1 MGFKIFNFSDFKLL
15 NIEDNLWD
23 WIKTTL
29 EKSLNQ
35 INYLNSIQ
43 LKTFKKT
50 TNGNLV
56 ILEEIYTVKNYWK
69 LCT

>member
-23 WIKTTL
+23 WIKTTF

>member
-1 MGFKIFNFSDFKLL
+1 MGFQIFNFSDFKLL

-23 WIKTTL
+23 WIKTTF

>member
-23 WIKTTL
+23 WIKTTF
-29 EKSLNQ
+29 EKSPNQ